1 MNSAWSRCVAV
12 VLTAPPRWVVIV
24 VAALVGL
31 AVGSFLNV
39 VIYRVPRG
47 LSVARPPSF
56 CPRCR
61 TPVRPVDNIPV
72 VSWLVLGGR
81 CRDCGEP
88 ISRRYPLV
96 EAGIGALFAAVAAAA
111 GAHWAVPGMCLLA
124 ATMVGA
130 AAIELDGLA
139 VGAAEP
145 VVGTLLGAAAL
156 AAAAVADRQWGRLVG
171 AGVGLVVAALLAA
184 TAARRASA
192 VTGTSPADPPLAA
205 ADLDAWALL
214 PAAVLIGWA
223 GPVGAAVGAGLLCV
237 LVPATRWPRA
247 ASDAARPRPVGVAVA
262 AALAAGAAVVC
273 GLLAGAPL
281 GR

>member
-1 MNSAWSRCVAV
+1 
-12 VLTAPPRWVVIV
+12 
-24 VAALVGL
+24 
-31 AVGSFLNV
+31 
-39 VIYRVPRG
+39 
-47 LSVARPPSF
+47 
-56 CPRCR
+56 
-61 TPVRPVDNIPV
+61 
-72 VSWLVLGGR
+72 
-81 CRDCGEP
+81 
-88 ISRRYPLV
+88 
-96 EAGIGALFAAVAAAA
+96 
-111 GAHWAVPGMCLLA
+111 MCLLA

-130 AAIELDGLA
+130 AAIELDRLA

-205 ADLDAWALL
+205 ADLDAWALV

-247 ASDAARPRPVGVAVA
+247 VSDATGPRPVGVAVA